1 MTKDYLLSR
10 GVSDSIT
17 QPRQHQSLICNI
29 SPAGNICYQG
39 WKPGEIVEVNNYYPF
54 GLMHNYTAT
63 TQNAYQYKYNGKELQ
78 ESGMYDY
85 GARFYMPDIGRWG
98 VVDPLAESSRR
109 FTPYHYGNNN
119 PIRFIDPDGRLT
131 MDNLS
136 TYSHGSAVADFINR
150 NGFGDDYLPMF
161 YRDEGGMMIVNQAL
175 GDNGQGGGSS
185 GYTFTGNAAGSMYN
199 YFLNG
204 GSVSG
209 LSFKNGY
216 AKWWEGDASETGYR
230 IGDEMYGKGNVG
242 IMRSLKFNSDTSW
255 DAYKDWTDYSSQA
268 IGGMYEF
275 AAGHRT
281 ILYNR
286 GYWIDNLGNQRSIR
300 YNGRA
305 VDSQIGL
312 RSNYVRT
319 TAKFGQYAKRAGWI
333 GNAIG
338 VIEVGNGVVTDINDF
353 NTNGITY
360 GKNTAMATGSVIGG
374 IGGTWAGIKAG
385 AAIGGIIGTA
395 FPVVGNAAGAL
406 VGGIVGGIVVGIIG
420 SNIGE
425 SVVEKAYE

>member
-1 MTKDYLLSR
+1 
-10 GVSDSIT
+10 
-17 QPRQHQSLICNI
+17 
-29 SPAGNICYQG
+29 
-39 WKPGEIVEVNNYYPF
+39 
-54 GLMHNYTAT
+54 MHNYTAT

-78 ESGMYDY
+78 ETGMYDY
-85 GARFYMPDIGRWG
+85 GARMYMPDIGRWG
-98 VVDPLAESSRR
+98 VVDPMAEDMRR
-109 FTPYHYGNNN
+109 HSPYNYAFNN
-119 PIRFIDPDGRLT
+119 PINFIDPDGNAPYNPK
-131 MDNLS
+131 DF
-136 TYSHGSAVADFINR
+136 YGSNSAFSNDFDPNTTIYG
-150 NGFGDDYLPMF
+150 NGSFGGYKYYEMGF
-161 YRDEGGMMIVNQAL
+161 NYNGAGG
-175 GDNGQGGGSS
+175 NGG

-209 LSFKNGY
+209 ISFKNGY
-216 AKWWEGDASETGYR
+216 VNWWEGDASESGYR
-230 IGDEMYGKGNVG
+230 IGDEMYGQGNVG

-385 AAIGGIIGTA
+385 AAIGGVIGTA